1 LTRSG
6 ERRYRCGMKSVIN
19 FVEFENRVISATYRN
34 LMIRAKVVLVDKAS
48 GEQLP
53 DPVTTI
59 ASPAPTGSL
68 RIRLPDAVKPGAYY
82 LKALDGHGAIAAQ
95 SVVFCLS

>member
-1 LTRSG
+1 
-6 ERRYRCGMKSVIN
+6 MNPVIN

-34 LMIRAKVVLVDKAS
+34 LMLKAKVVLVDHSS

-59 ASPAPTGSL
+59 ASPAPNGSL
-68 RIRLPDAVKPGAYY
+68 RIRLPDSVKPGAYY
-82 LKALDGHGAIAAQ
+82 LKALNGHGERAAQ
-95 SVVFCLS
+95 SVPFLVT